1 MVEGNTKVDIP
12 QAKELKE
19 QSSDHELSEDEI
31 NKIISP
37 KAPAP
42 KRKAIKL
49 REDLFAKYFS
59 ESETPEEIEDT
70 IIRALELLRSQST
83 F

>member
-1 MVEGNTKVDIP
+1 MK
-12 QAKELKE
+12 KESL
-19 QSSDHELSEDEI
+19 DHELNEDEI
-31 NKIISP
+31 KQIITP

-42 KRKAIKL
+42 RRKAIKL